1 MRLLALIFASL
12 LAAPA
17 AAQEWKEFGDPA
29 FSFEVA
35 FPGEPKI
42 ESTTFAAADGRQVE
56 ARLYSVTSERGA
68 FRLTIAEL
76 PDRAGQKDAEVDHA
90 AKALAQGGNV
100 TLDIPHRIS
109 AVYGRQLTISGPDGS
124 YSSIALFY
132 YKRRLYQIEGKVLPG
147 GDNATVDAVRFQQS
161 LVFTEDDN

>member
-1 MRLLALIFASL
+1 MRLPAFIFGIV

-17 AAQEWKEFGDPA
+17 AAQEWKNFGDPVY
-29 FSFEVA
+29 SFEVA

-42 ESTTFAAADGRQVE
+42 ESTTFEAADGRQVG
-56 ARLYSVTSERGA
+56 ARLYSVTSEHGA

-76 PDRAGQKDAEVDHA
+76 PDRAAQKEAEVDHA
-90 AKALAQGGNV
+90 AKALARGGTV
-100 TLDIPHRIS
+100 MLDIPHRIS
-109 AVYGRQLTISGPDGS
+109 AVYGRQLTVAGEDGS

-132 YKRRLYQIEGKVLPG
+132 YRRRLYQIEGKVLPG

-161 LVFTEDDN
+161 LVFTEDDD

>member
-1 MRLLALIFASL
+1 MHLPAFIFAIV

-17 AAQEWKEFGDPA
+17 AAQDWKEFGDPA
-29 FSFEVA
+29 YSFEAA
-35 FPGEPKI
+35 FPGEPRI
-42 ESTTFAAADGRQVE
+42 ETTIFEAADGRRVA

-68 FRLTIAEL
+68 FKLTIAEL
-76 PDRAGQKDAEVDHA
+76 PDRAAQKDAEVDHA
-90 AKALAQGGNV
+90 AKALAQGGTV
-100 TLDIPHRIS
+100 MLDIPHRIS
-109 AVYGRQLTISGPDGS
+109 AVYGRQLTIAGPDGS

-161 LVFTEDDN
+161 LVFTEEDD

>member
-1 MRLLALIFASL
+1 MRLPAVIFVML

-29 FSFEVA
+29 YSFEVA

-42 ESTTFAAADGRQVE
+42 ESTTFETADGRQVA
-56 ARLYSVTSERGA
+56 ARLYSVSSERGA
-68 FRLTIAEL
+68 FKLTIAEL
-76 PDRAGQKDAEVDHA
+76 PDRAAQKDAEIDHA
-90 AKALAQGGNV
+90 AMALARAGTV

-109 AVYGRQLTISGPDGS
+109 AVYGRQLNIAGADGS

-132 YKRRLYQIEGKVLPG
+132 YKRRLYQIQGKVLPG
-147 GDNATVDAVRFQQS
+147 GDNVTVDAVRFQQS
-161 LVFTEDDN
+161 LVFTEDDD